1 MIRNLCLALA
11 LAFGFVTA
19 AQAVEPTEDA
29 KPSQTQKPVG
39 HHGRGG
45 RHTAKGTQGARK
57 AGGEQETAKG
67 TQGARKAGGEQET
80 AKGPIRGAKPV
91 KKAHA
96 KPRHGGAKGSAGE

>member
-29 KPSQTQKPVG
+29 KPSQTQKPGG
-39 HHGRGG
+39 HHRRGG
-45 RHTAKGTQGARK
+45 QHQASPGGQSAGKAVGEQKTAKA
-57 AGGEQETAKG
+57 
-67 TQGARKAGGEQET
+67 
-80 AKGPIRGAKPV
+80 PIRGAKPV

>member
-45 RHTAKGTQGARK
+45 RHTAKGAQGAATGTPSVAVQR
-57 AGGEQETAKG
+57 AGGPGVEATL
-67 TQGARKAGGEQET
+67 R
-80 AKGPIRGAKPV
+80 
-91 KKAHA
+91 
-96 KPRHGGAKGSAGE
+96 

>member
-67 TQGARKAGGEQET
+67 
-80 AKGPIRGAKPV
+80 PIRGAKPV